1 MARARSHPVKTL
13 LRVGLV
19 LAALVGLSGCTPVFG
34 GRITVTALMSD
45 SAGLFVGNDVGVLGV
60 PVGRVTSI
68 KPEGTRVRVTMSV
81 DSDQPLPADVGAV
94 VVARSV
100 ATDRYVELTPVYHS
114 GPRLAD
120 GAVIQQPR
128 TRTPVD
134 FDEVLA
140 ALNDFTAGIAGSKET
155 RGAVANILEQGS
167 KAVDGKGVLFNRAIT
182 SLGAAVNSISGQ
194 RQDISGTVTSL
205 DTLTGTIAA
214 NQELVRDF
222 VTQVSRASRLLADER
237 TNFRAALRSL
247 SRAVA
252 LVAEFAHQNRQQL
265 VTSLDRS
272 TAMLSS
278 LLTRRADLTE
288 ILRVMPVTLQNLHA
302 ILHHGRLRV
311 RVDPL
316 VLTPLPGLLNPLCNA
331 TPKDLCALF
340 GPSLLNLQNLI
351 GLLTGGGRG

>member
-1 MARARSHPVKTL
+1 MPAAAKTV
-13 LRVGLV
+13 LRVALV

-34 GRITVTALMSD
+34 GRITVTALMAD

-60 PVGRVTSI
+60 PVGTVTSI
-68 KPEGTRVRVTMSV
+68 KPEGTQVRVTMSV

-120 GAVIQQPR
+120 GAVIEQPR

-167 KAVDGKGVLFNRAIT
+167 KAVDGKGVLINRTIT
-182 SLGAAVNSISGQ
+182 SLGAAVSSIAGQ
-194 RQDISGTVTSL
+194 REDISGTVTSL

-214 NQELVRDF
+214 NQELVRNF

-237 TNFRAALRSL
+237 TNFREALRSL

-252 LVAEFAHQNRQQL
+252 LVADFAHQNRQQL
-265 VTSLDRS
+265 VSSLDQS
-272 TAMLSS
+272 TALLTS
-278 LLTRRADLTE
+278 LLTRRTDLTE
-288 ILRVMPVTLQNLHA
+288 ILRVMPLTLQNLRA

-316 VLTPLPGLLNPLCNA
+316 VLTPLPALLNPLCNA
-331 TPKDLCALF
+331 TQKDLCSLF

-351 GLLTGGGRG
+351 DLLTKGGRG